1 MATLK
6 DIAEKT
12 GLSVP
17 TVSRI
22 LNPRNGHIPAKQETI
37 NKVKQIAKSINYT
50 PNAQARSLATN
61 KTGNIALICDTL
73 RDNPEEN
80 AFWSRVMSGILRG
93 SKSKKIGCFVG
104 LENYSDFTNF
114 EIPIG
119 IRERKVDGFIIT
131 HPLGNTDA
139 KVLEK
144 FIEYGLPFVVISSVS
159 SDPRI
164 WSVGCD
170 PTLGYQQAC
179 KHLFELGHK
188 KIGYSTYPQWK
199 AMEDRHRMMPAPIPI
214 GNGEIEFVPIE
225 IDTSQFSHKEIAE
238 KMSDD
243 LISGKLDV
251 TAIVTG
257 DIIAM
262 HLTNFLSEKNVDIP
276 KDLSLIGMD
285 DIYMCQFT
293 KPKLSSLR
301 SPLEEMGMA
310 AVDLLLENI
319 RITESSPNTCARHLT
334 LPKIFI
340 DRDSTYS
347 VKIADN

>member
-6 DIAEKT
+6 DIAVKT

-37 NKVKQIAKSINYT
+37 QKVKQVAKNLNYT
-50 PNAQARSLATN
+50 PNAQARSLATSR
-61 KTGNIALICDTL
+61 TDNIALICDTL
-73 RDNPEEN
+73 RDTPEEN
-80 AFWSRVMSGILRG
+80 VFWSRVTSGILRE
-93 SKSKKIGCFVG
+93 SKNKNIGCFVG
-104 LENYSDFTNF
+104 LENYSDISEF

-144 FIEYGLPFVVISSVS
+144 FLEYGLPFVVISSVS
-159 SDPRI
+159 TNPQI
-164 WSVGCD
+164 WSVCCD

-179 KHLFELGHK
+179 RHLSLLGHK
-188 KIGYSTYPQWK
+188 KIGYSIYPQWE
-199 AMEDRHRMMPAPIPI
+199 AMEDRQKMMPAPINT
-214 GNGEIEFVPIE
+214 GNIKLDFVPIE
-225 IDTSQFSHKEIAE
+225 IDTSRFTHKQIAKTIAE
-238 KMSDD
+238 DI
-243 LISGKLDV
+243 ISGKLNV
-251 TAIVTG
+251 SAIVTG
-257 DIIAM
+257 DIISM
-262 HLTNFLSEKNVDIP
+262 HLIDFLAEKDIQIP
-276 KDLSLIGMD
+276 RDISLIGMD

-301 SPLEEMGMA
+301 SPLEEMGAA

-319 RITESSPNTCARHLT
+319 RISSESPTPCARHLT
-334 LPKIFI
+334 LPKVFVE
-340 DRDSTYS
+340 RDSTAPLIELQ
-347 VKIADN
+347 K